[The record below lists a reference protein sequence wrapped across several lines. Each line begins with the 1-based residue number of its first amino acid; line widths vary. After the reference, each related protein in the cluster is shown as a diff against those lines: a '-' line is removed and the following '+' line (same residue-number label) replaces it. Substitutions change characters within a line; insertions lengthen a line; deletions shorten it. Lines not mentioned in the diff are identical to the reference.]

1 MGKTAQYHHHSNRSP
16 YQQMPK
22 PSTPGK
28 TAMTRSRT
36 ASFFGGRR
44 RVTDHKLTVSPSA
57 VQWAEGTVDD
67 GRIEGPHIYVYD
79 LDENPLNCG
88 QARELAAALLASVA
102 EVDRWAQ
109 R

>member
-1 MGKTAQYHHHSNRSP
+1 MGKTSAIPPSQQQIALPADAQTFNTWQDCDDPQP
-16 YQQMPK
+16 Y
-22 PSTPGK
+22 
-28 TAMTRSRT
+28 RII
-36 ASFFGGRR
+36 FGGRR

-57 VQWAEGTVDD
+57 VQWADGTVDD

-79 LDENPLNCG
+79 LDENPLNSG